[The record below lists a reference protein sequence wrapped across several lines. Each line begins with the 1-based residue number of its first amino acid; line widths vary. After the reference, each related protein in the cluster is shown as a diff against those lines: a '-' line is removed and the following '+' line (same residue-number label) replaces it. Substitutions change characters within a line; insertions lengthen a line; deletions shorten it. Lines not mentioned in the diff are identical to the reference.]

1 MIPESQV
8 LSSIADYMVKSGYEV
23 IRFNS
28 GGGKAAS
35 GMWVWYYHW
44 LGKIGQKS
52 HSGVPD
58 LYVFGKGLA
67 FWIEVKRKNGAK
79 RAKQREFI
87 EAVKASGGQGSF
99 IDSLDEAIKFEAE
112 LQRLRRTHNED
123 VGEVRQERLAECS
136 PEGQPDS
143 SGGGSKRKRAAT
155 QRRAIGTT
163 PYMQPD

>member
-1 MIPESQV
+1 
-8 LSSIADYMVKSGYEV
+8 MVKSGYEV

-58 LYVFGKGLA
+58 LYVFGRGLA

-79 RAKQREFI
+79 RAKQKEFL
-87 EAVKASGGQGSF
+87 EAVKSSGGQGAF
-99 IDSLDEAIKFEAE
+99 IESLDEAIQLEAE
-112 LQRLRRTHNED
+112 LQRIRRTHDED
-123 VGEVRQERLAECS
+123 VGNVRQDGLAKRS
-136 PEGQPDS
+136 KKGQSDS
-143 SGGGSKRKRAAT
+143 SGSRSKGSSPAT
-155 QRRAIGTT
+155 QRRDISSS